1 MFGQFFCVYTIAQQI
16 FKCKEPKTQ
25 NRKIFLT
32 QAAQKRSCAN
42 FPFFPLYDSRKK
54 YINPAERTFFYFFTL
69 VIQLGEGS
77 ILSNS
82 KAHRNLKEVLLQ
94 RNNIQVI
101 DMLNMCNE
109 LLFKYFCIDVFEVLQ
124 NFSNSVILYLFVEVI
139 LKIIH
144 ENAKE
149 ALHKEL

>member
-1 MFGQFFCVYTIAQQI
+1 MTFEITSFYYLYMFGQFFCVYTIAQQI

-82 KAHRNLKEVLLQ
+82 KAHRNLKKVLLQ

-101 DMLNMCNE
+101 DMSNMRNV
-109 LLFKYFCIDVFEVLQ
+109 LLFKFLCVYGFLWVAKKIKLRY
-124 NFSNSVILYLFVEVI
+124 IIFVSS
-139 LKIIH
+139 
-144 ENAKE
+144 
-149 ALHKEL
+149 